1 MRANVILPLT
11 PMQPLPA
18 VPTLKTARLVLRPYR
33 DDDAPALVRELGVK
47 AVADGTLRVPHPY
60 PPERAAEFLA
70 MLHERHAAGKAMHWA
85 VTESEG
91 GRLVGGAGLTI
102 TAAHHRAE
110 LGYWIAQDR
119 WGVGLATEASRALVS
134 YAFDTLGLHR
144 VDAHHYVE
152 NPSSGAVMRKL
163 GMQYEG
169 RVRAMVWRD
178 GVPRDLELYA
188 ILKTDPRPRD
198 T

>member
-1 MRANVILPLT
+1 MSAT
-11 PMQPLPA
+11 S
-18 VPTLKTARLVLRPYR
+18 
-33 DDDAPALVRELGVK
+33 
-47 AVADGTLRVPHPY
+47 
-60 PPERAAEFLA
+60 
-70 MLHERHAAGKAMHWA
+70 AGKAMHWA

-152 NPSSGAVMRKL
+152 NAPSGAVMRKL

>member
-1 MRANVILPLT
+1 
-11 PMQPLPA
+11 MQPLPA
-18 VPTLKTARLVLRPYR
+18 VPTIETARLVLRPFR

-70 MLHERHAAGKAMHWA
+70 MLPERHAAGKAMHWA
-85 VTESEG
+85 VTERHG

-102 TAAHHRAE
+102 TAAHRRAE

-119 WGVGLATEASRALVS
+119 WGNGLATEAARAFVS
-134 YAFDTLGLHR
+134 YAFDTLGLYR

-178 GVPRDLELYA
+178 GVPRDLDLYA
-188 ILKTDPRPRD
+188 ILASDPRPLGA
-198 T
+198 